1 MKNKMWFMVL
11 MALSFESA
19 AADSETHCTANEKI
33 FFSCHLARSQ
43 KVVSLCGG
51 SSESDRISWIQ
62 YRFGKI
68 GKPEMVYPP
77 NKNGSLEKFAGL
89 HQTAK
94 AIGLEIREVWF
105 RVGIYSYLIEHVAG
119 GDREPNSPLED
130 NDLVIFKN
138 GHDAIATFRCTP
150 PVENNL
156 YELDGHISDDQ
167 SGRPG

>member
-1 MKNKMWFMVL
+1 

-19 AADSETHCTANEKI
+19 ATDSKSHCAANEKI
-33 FFSCHLARSQ
+33 YFSCNLVQSQ

-51 SSESDRISWIQ
+51 SSESDRISWLQ

-68 GKPEMVYPP
+68 GKPEMVYPQ
-77 NKNGSLEKFAGL
+77 NKNGSLEKFSGIYQNVRSAS
-89 HQTAK
+89 
-94 AIGLEIREVWF
+94 LEIREVWF

-119 GDREPNSPLED
+119 GDRAPDSPPED
-130 NDLVIFKN
+130 DNLVVFQN
-138 GHDAIATFRCTP
+138 GRRNIATFRCTP

-156 YELDGHISDDQ
+156 FELDGYISNDQ